1 MQAARP
7 SSENEDMGLVVK
19 WIVDGRVEM
28 LQRATAGG
36 RVLAGRQ
43 FQGMP
48 LLHHAAGSGFCD
60 TMEWL
65 VDVAQCDLHGADQRG
80 GTALLEAAAAGH
92 LEALVWLLR
101 RGLRADA
108 TDERGDHLLSLAAG
122 YGHLE
127 VRSNVGKGEGVC
139 LYVRRESFLDDDVY
153 GDGRWC
159 VGGVWWRRGAP
170 QLRGSASLTGL
181 ALACRKSRGCKGALR
196 CVLCRV
202 RFRLG
207 GSTVP
212 YARVFVWSGHPHG
225 I

>member
-1 MQAARP
+1 MQAAHH

-127 VRSNVGKGEGVC
+127 VRAATEPRGKGRVC
-139 LYVRRESFLDDDVY
+139 ECVCVCARGGPFWTNMCMGTLVR
-153 GDGRWC
+153 GRGC
-159 VGGVWWRRGAP
+159 GAP
-170 QLRGSASLTGL
+170 QASTWSSLFDSGWT
-181 ALACRKSRGCKGALR
+181 
-196 CVLCRV
+196 LC
-202 RFRLG
+202 
-207 GSTVP
+207 
-212 YARVFVWSGHPHG
+212 
-225 I
+225 